1 MTTTDLQICG
11 GVVVDGTG
19 APGRPADIA
28 VADGRIVEIAESGGL
43 ATASTR
49 RIDADGLVV
58 APGFIDVHT
67 HLDAQV
73 FWDPSCSPSI
83 LHGVTTVVGGNCGYS
98 IAPLAPP
105 ETEYVMRLLAA
116 VEDIPIAAL
125 ASGVPW
131 NWRSMG
137 DYLDRVEAMRP
148 VPNVG
153 FLVGHSLLRRAVMG
167 SDAVGSPA
175 SQAQIEAMAD
185 LLRRSLA
192 EGGLGLGTSQ
202 SVQHRDGE
210 GDPVPSRAASLT
222 ELLALGGVV
231 AEAPGTTMQLIPI
244 GGGGGS
250 VERQQD
256 AHKQLGAGGD
266 VSFLTQLSL
275 AADRPVNWNILRLSE
290 QGSAERITWSDAA
303 ARAGARVLALMYPG
317 PEQSFG
323 SFERRG
329 LFNRIGGMEDFA
341 TAPASARLAE
351 LADREQRARLGTLAR
366 GAHPWDR
373 FVVDEGFTAEVRA
386 LEGQSVGDIATRT
399 DQDPWDVICDIV
411 VADQLRTRFERP
423 RRNNSAADW
432 QMRLKAW
439 NDPRI
444 VIGASDAGAHMTS
457 LATWDFAT
465 EFLRQN
471 RDHRAL
477 PLEQAV
483 YRLTGHQ
490 AGLYGLAGRGQI
502 SAGAAADVVIFDP
515 HTIAPDRVR
524 TVTDLPGGTSRLFSN
539 AVGIVYVL
547 VNGAEV
553 VHEGVLTGRAP
564 GRVLRSGRDTVTV
577 RARS

>member
-1 MTTTDLQICG
+1 MAISDLQICG
-11 GVVVDGTG
+11 GSVVDGTG
-19 APGRPADIA
+19 APCRLADVA
-28 VADGRIVEIAESGGL
+28 VAAGRIVEIAEPGDL
-43 ATASTR
+43 STTSAR

-58 APGFIDVHT
+58 APGFIDIHT

-98 IAPLAPP
+98 IAPLAER

-137 DYLDRVEAMRP
+137 DYLDRVEAMQP

-153 FLVGHSLLRRAVMG
+153 FLVGHSLLRRAVLG
-167 SDAVGSPA
+167 PDAVGSPA
-175 SQAQIEAMAD
+175 SEAQIEAMAD

-210 GDPVPSRAASLT
+210 GDPVPSRAASLA
-222 ELLALGGVV
+222 ELLALAGVV

-250 VERQQD
+250 VELQQD
-256 AHKQLGAGGD
+256 AHRQLGAGGD
-266 VSFLTQLSL
+266 VGFLTQLSL

-290 QGSAERITWSDAA
+290 QGSAERITWADEA

-329 LFNRIGGMEDFA
+329 LFNRIAGMEAFA
-341 TAPASARLAE
+341 AAPVATRLLQLSDPE
-351 LADREQRARLGTLAR
+351 RRARIGTLAR

-373 FVVDEGFTAEVRA
+373 FVVDEGFTPEVRE
-386 LEGQSVGDIATRT
+386 LEGQSVGDMAAGTGR
-399 DQDPWDVICDIV
+399 DSWDVICDIV
-411 VADQLRTRFERP
+411 VADELRTRFERP
-423 RRNNSAADW
+423 RRNNSPADW
-432 QMRLKAW
+432 EMRLKAW
-439 NDPRI
+439 SDPR
-444 VIGASDAGAHMTS
+444 VVLGASDAGAHVTS

-471 RDHRAL
+471 RDHQAL

-483 YRLTGHQ
+483 YRLTGNQ
-490 AGLYGLAGRGQI
+490 AGLYGLAGRGQLR
-502 SAGAAADVVIFDP
+502 AGAAADVVIFDP
-515 HTIAPDRVR
+515 DTIAPDRVR
-524 TVTDLPGGTSRLFSN
+524 TVTDLPGGSSRLFSN
-539 AVGIVYVL
+539 AVGIAHVL
-547 VNGAEV
+547 VNGVEV
-553 VHEGVLTGRAP
+553 VHEGVLTGFAP

-577 RARS
+577 RAGP